1 MVLGL
6 FYKEEHLDVVDIN
19 HRSAEFTWEL
29 TVMAELPVQA
39 EKGSSVA
46 GVSFLKSTATWG

>member
-6 FYKEEHLDVVDIN
+6 FYKEEHLDVVEIN
-19 HRSAEFTWEL
+19 QICRVYVG
-29 TVMAELPVQA
+29 TVMAELPVQT

-46 GVSFLKSTATWG
+46 GVSFLKSTTRWG

>member
-19 HRSAEFTWEL
+19 QICRVHVGTMLTEL
-29 TVMAELPVQA
+29 RVQT
-39 EKGSSVA
+39 EKRSSVA
-46 GVSFLKSTATWG
+46 GVSFLRSTARWG